1 MSAYRIKFNFHEEVY
16 DKNGD
21 FLAEYGYNLPHFDQI
36 KKGLES
42 SFNDIFGNGEGNP
55 LSNYFDE
62 PLKGIVQKGKLQVF
76 QSKDGEAYG
85 IVTIT
90 LKPHN
95 FLSEKRAVLFDD
107 WFDAQMSDGWGEG
120 VFIPDFIEDGDL
132 SIGVECGSSREYGRP
147 YEELKEES
155 NEEGMDLS

>member
-21 FLAEYGYNLPHFDQI
+21 FLAEYGYNLPHFNKI
-36 KKGLES
+36 KEGLES

-76 QSKDGEAYG
+76 QSPDGEAYG

-95 FLSEKRAVLFDD
+95 FLSEKRADLFDD

-120 VFIPDFIEDGDL
+120 VFIPNFIEDGDL
-132 SIGVECGSSREYGRP
+132 SIGVECGSNREYGRP
-147 YEELKEES
+147 YEELREQSIEE
-155 NEEGMDLS
+155 MDLS